1 MHRTPKG
8 ASTPSAATSSTI
20 ARFEVLRQEAEQ
32 LTTVE
37 AGQAKAFNQGRASAF
52 ALVLDELRG
61 IEQ

>member
-1 MHRTPKG
+1 M
-8 ASTPSAATSSTI
+8 SANNAPGTLSPTLPPTI
-20 ARFEVLRQEAEQ
+20 ARLEALRQEAEQ

-37 AGQAKAFNQGRASAF
+37 TGQAKAFNQGRASAF